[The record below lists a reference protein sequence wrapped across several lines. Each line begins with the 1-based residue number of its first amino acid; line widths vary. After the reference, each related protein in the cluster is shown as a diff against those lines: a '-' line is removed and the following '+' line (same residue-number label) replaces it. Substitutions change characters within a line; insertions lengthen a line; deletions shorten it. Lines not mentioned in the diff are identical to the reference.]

1 MITPDKREKFKDL
14 YFRKYNIL
22 LTDEQATEAFTD
34 LINLVRVITK
44 SRPKKIEV
52 IYPKQH
58 ETIEF

>member
-14 YFRKYNIL
+14 YFRKYNVL

-44 SRPKKIEV
+44 SRPKKSEV
-52 IYPKQH
+52 TYPKQH
-58 ETIEF
+58 ETIEL